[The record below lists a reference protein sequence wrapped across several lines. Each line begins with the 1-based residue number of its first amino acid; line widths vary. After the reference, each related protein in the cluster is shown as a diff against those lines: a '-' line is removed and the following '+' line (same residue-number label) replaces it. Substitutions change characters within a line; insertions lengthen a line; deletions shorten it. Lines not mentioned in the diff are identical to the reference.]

1 MKRQKTTDDF
11 VLPQETTF
19 RLSSGA
25 YRNHDFVLPKFVC
38 LFLIINLWLLFAVT
52 TSMAKVEVISI
63 LGYVEVRKQQ
73 QHYWEVAKRGM
84 ALSTEDLVRIPPKA
98 TLRVSLESGDAV
110 YFVPGQEKQVKDL
123 APTEKRRI
131 VDGRT
136 RSSKAADKS
145 RRWVQQTKQS
155 ARPFWMTNQHVEFLL
170 STLEEDANNESVKDF
185 AQRVV
190 EDIPPTTNTGYP
202 SRNIARA
209 QYLFDELRNLKIKPF
224 DNEQPQSIQEIQ
236 PPSTTLSTNQGNY
249 LDVTR
254 LYLTLLNAAGVEA
267 KPHGDDNAPLFI
279 VFNSGIAANES
290 QSITVNKK
298 LYFVENDTVWFSI
311 QITPSTDNF
320 IKAWYKGTEIK

>member
-1 MKRQKTTDDF
+1 MKRQETTDDF
-11 VLPQETTF
+11 VLPQ
-19 RLSSGA
+19 
-25 YRNHDFVLPKFVC
+25 FVC
-38 LFLIINLWLLFAVT
+38 LFLINLWLLLAVT

-73 QHYWEVAKRGM
+73 QNYWEVAKRGM

-98 TLRVSLESGDAV
+98 TLRVSLESGDTV

-136 RSSKAADKS
+136 RSSKAEDMS

-155 ARPFWMTNQHVEFLL
+155 ARPFGMINQHVEFLL
-170 STLEEDANNESVKDF
+170 STLEEDANKESVNHF

-190 EDIPPTTNTGYP
+190 EDIPNTTDTGYP
-202 SRNIARA
+202 SRNIARV
-209 QYLFDELRNLKIKPF
+209 QHLFNELRNLKIKPS
-224 DNEQPQSIQEIQ
+224 DNKQPQTTQGIQS
-236 PPSTTLSTNQGNY
+236 PSTTLSTNQGNY

-254 LYLTLLNAAGVEA
+254 LYLALLNAAGVEA
-267 KPHGDDNAPLFI
+267 KPRGDDNAPLFI

-290 QSITVNKK
+290 QSVTVNKK

-320 IKAWYKGTEIK
+320 IKAWYKGSEIK